1 MISISLDLAG
11 QPVFLEKKKKKM
23 EVEDQQPRS
32 GGR

>member
-11 QPVFLEKKKKKM
+11 QPVFLEKKKM
-23 EVEDQQPRS
+23 EVEDQQPRY